1 MGLGRG
7 MAWECR
13 RVKGHM
19 KVQAPVTAGSRHCPL
34 WGLGHGVRRCSVSLH
49 TVV

>member
-19 KVQAPVTAGSRHCPL
+19 KVQAPVTAAAGTVLSED
-34 WGLGHGVRRCSVSLH
+34 WGMG
-49 TVV
+49 